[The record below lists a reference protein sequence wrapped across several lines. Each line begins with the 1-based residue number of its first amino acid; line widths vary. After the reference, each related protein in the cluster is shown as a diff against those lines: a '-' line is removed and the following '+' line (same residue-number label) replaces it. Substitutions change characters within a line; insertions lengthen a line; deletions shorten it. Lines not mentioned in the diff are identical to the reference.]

1 MARTKTDY
9 VTPPSPIK
17 NRRTG
22 YEQQFGDRRA
32 YDGAYILELL
42 AASGCWTD
50 DVQKTLFVLQGL
62 TENGQGHITAE
73 QLAGLLPIFYEQ
85 ATMEEMEQIR
95 GGGSGR
101 KINGVWTVTPKKP
114 DLKLVE
120 TD

>member
-1 MARTKTDY
+1 MARTKSDY

-22 YEQQFGDRRA
+22 YEQQFGIRRA

-50 DVQKTLFVLQGL
+50 DVRKALFVLQGL
-62 TENGQGHITAE
+62 TENGQGDWTVE
-73 QLAGLLPIFYEQ
+73 QVAGLLPIFSEQ
-85 ATMEEMEQIR
+85 VTMEEAEQIR

-101 KINGVWTVTPKKP
+101 KVNGVWTVTPKKP
-114 DLKLVE
+114 DLKLV
-120 TD
+120 T